1 MIAAGMLMIAA
12 DCGLGGAGTRFFTRA
27 VLRRATIAARHLPS
41 VEPDYGN
48 ASTGGN
54 YRDESARGLSSITMR
69 DNCLSP
75 RLAAVSRNG
84 QIHIIRMHPRPA
96 LRQPIRSK
104 RAVWQSQDGGVKPV
118 LTLCDR
124 ARCRPATALG
134 SHSKL

>member
-69 DNCLSP
+69 DNFLSP
-75 RLAAVSRNG
+75 RLAAVPRKGKN
-84 QIHIIRMHPRPA
+84 HIIRMHPPPA
-96 LRQPIRSK
+96 PRQPIRRK
-104 RAVWQSQDGGVKPV
+104 QTPRPQQDR
-118 LTLCDR
+118 T
-124 ARCRPATALG
+124 
-134 SHSKL
+134 